1 VILLLSD
8 VHTLFAVVNAQ
19 IEHAERRLGRPLAA
33 AVVLGDMGLFEPE
46 LRRFFR
52 REGQRFARPV
62 FFLEGNHEDFD
73 LFEHLIGKYAEF
85 FTYLPRGSPREID
98 GHRIVALGGSAYM
111 DPAATPP
118 KAVIAPEDIETCLR
132 LPSSAGRVILSHDCP
147 AGIGVPNTPGFEGYG
162 PPGFRGGERLAA
174 HFKPKLW
181 FFGHHHK
188 WFDRTTGGTRYVG
201 LPQSWEGYALLDP
214 HRTLRLVRHAVNVD
228 RPFLPGLLKMLGF

>member
-1 VILLLSD
+1 MILLLSD

-118 KAVIAPEDIETCLR
+118 KAVIAPEDIEKSGLTYLALGHVHQYSGPR
-132 LPSSAGRVILSHDCP
+132 REGGTVYAYPGTPDGRGFDELGEKGVILGRVSD
-147 AGIGVPNTPGFEGYG
+147 
-162 PPGFRGGERLAA
+162 GGEVDLDLELGHRLGKDMPALPVA
-174 HFKPKLW
+174 VGVLLQVDEV
-181 FFGHHHK
+181 FFRKDLERVAQHL
-188 WFDRTTGGTRYVG
+188 G
-201 LPQSWEGYALLDP
+201 LGMW
-214 HRTLRLVRHAVNVD
+214 RRL
-228 RPFLPGLLKMLGF
+228 